1 MNKLQNKILSL
12 ITALL
17 FSLSGP
23 FSMAEDEIFETDY
36 DDLSL
41 DVSEDEIFGINHDL
55 SSLPLSEDEIS
66 GTKFRYLALH
76 VSSTLHKAV
85 TNGNIDEAR
94 TFIANNPYLISVTDW
109 DGLTPLHHIAFSGPK
124 EAVEILLEAGAD
136 PNALTH
142 ENYTPLDF
150 AMVTNNPEEIE
161 SLLIASG
168 AIPSQPSFWQR
179 LNRKIISRP
188 FCIIISCFL

>member
-1 MNKLQNKILSL
+1 MKTLKNKIQIF
-12 ITALL
+12 ITACL
-17 FSLSGP
+17 FSLSCA
-23 FSMAEDEIFETDY
+23 FAMAEDEIFETDY
-36 DDLSL
+36 ADLSL
-41 DVSEDEIFGINHDL
+41 HVSEDEIFGIDDF
-55 SSLPLSEDEIS
+55 SSLSVFEDEIFRTS
-66 GTKFRYLALH
+66 SRYLALH
-76 VSSTLHKAV
+76 VSSILHKAV

-94 TFIANNPYLISVTDW
+94 TFIANNPYLISVTDS